1 MKQILINTIGVCI
14 IIAFYV
20 VAIFFGE
27 ETGLR
32 TTTIVVVSLI
42 FITLIINAIRKK

>member
-1 MKQILINTIGVCI
+1 MANIINIIGACI

-20 VAIFFGE
+20 VAIFFKE

-32 TTTIVVVSLI
+32 TTTIVVMSLI
-42 FITLIINAIRKK
+42 FITFIINVIRKK